1 MNLKT
6 VFLVKF
12 DLGYYAKKQPNYE
25 WSYTDDMWLA
35 ATFTTVKKAKARGE
49 WGVGLMDKPHR
60 PKPTSYI
67 IEKYTVKTV
76 MDFEG
81 VE

>member
-1 MNLKT
+1 MEQKT
-6 VFLVKF
+6 VYLVKF
-12 DLGYYAKKQPNYE
+12 DLGYYAKKQPDYF
-25 WSYTDDMWLA
+25 WSYTDDVYAA
-35 ATFTTVKKAKARGE
+35 ATYTTAKKARERGV
-49 WGVGLMDKPHR
+49 WGVGLMSTQGQPV
-60 PKPTSYI
+60 PASYV